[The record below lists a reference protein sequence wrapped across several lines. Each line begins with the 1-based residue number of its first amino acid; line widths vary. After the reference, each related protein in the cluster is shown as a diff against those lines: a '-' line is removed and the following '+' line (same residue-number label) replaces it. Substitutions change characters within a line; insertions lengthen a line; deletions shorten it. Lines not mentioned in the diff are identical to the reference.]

1 MAWFSSMLPY
11 LMQWLIFPAL
21 VSMTKIQI
29 AVKIFS
35 PEKNCQFIDGGKF
48 KCIILCGR
56 RIILVNCP

>member
-21 VSMTKIQI
+21 VSITKIQI

-35 PEKNCQFIDGGKF
+35 PEKIVSLSTEGSSNVSFFAGEK
-48 KCIILCGR
+48 LS
-56 RIILVNCP
+56 